1 MACITNNNITKNSSH
16 NKVSTFFCFH
26 SGGTSP
32 PPSHSPPLQS
42 PAKSKS
48 GIFKSSPPS
57 GQEAGGAKVVS
68 LKPRY
73 SGVEDDN
80 DYQHHASHATQS
92 FLPRHISEHSF
103 RDVSEWASS
112 PEQPSGGRAV
122 AKPSRVAPLRGAV
135 GGAAAAKGGSGKDRT
150 VGSTGTVPDLPP
162 RLGVDGVR
170 KAGAGAVAAGKME
183 GGGGGRLAVSNI
195 QFSGEAEEKVYA
207 VRAGGRQAQAQA
219 QVG

>member
-1 MACITNNNITKNSSH
+1 VIIAVGITTASAPTKSQP
-16 NKVSTFFCFH
+16 CFH

-48 GIFKSSPPS
+48 GVFKSSTPL
-57 GQEAGGAKVVS
+57 GQEASVS

-80 DYQHHASHATQS
+80 DYHHHASHATQS
-92 FLPRHISEHSF
+92 SLPPRISEHSF
-103 RDVSEWASS
+103 KGVSEWAPS

-122 AKPSRVAPLRGAV
+122 VRPSRVAPLRGAV
-135 GGAAAAKGGSGKDRT
+135 GGAAAVKGGSGKDRAT
-150 VGSTGTVPDLPP
+150 GSSVTVPDLPP
-162 RLGVDGVR
+162 RLGVERVR
-170 KAGAGAVAAGKME
+170 KGGAGTVAAGRIE

-195 QFSGEAEEKVYA
+195 QFGGDAEERVYA
-207 VRAGGRQAQAQA
+207 SHAGGWSTQAK
-219 QVG
+219 VGEV